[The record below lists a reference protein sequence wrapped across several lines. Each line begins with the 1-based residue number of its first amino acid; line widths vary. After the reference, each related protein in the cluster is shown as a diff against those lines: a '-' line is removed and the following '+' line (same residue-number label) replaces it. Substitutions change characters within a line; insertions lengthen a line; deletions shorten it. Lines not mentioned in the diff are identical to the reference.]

1 MNINHETSSEAVIS
15 VFSKTIEMFGLSA
28 LESRLF
34 SYMFLKDEPMT
45 LDEMSQ
51 ALGKSKTAM
60 STSIRS
66 LADWNLVSQVWR
78 KGERK
83 DLYVANTQLFN
94 SLFYV
99 YLQKWVNVAS
109 RQKEVLEQ
117 IKNEPDEKVAEY
129 KLQFESKVGQIIEF
143 HEDLEAA
150 FRKLKQGME

>member
-15 VFSKTIEMFGLSA
+15 VFSRTIEMFGLSA

-34 SYMFLKDEPMT
+34 SYMFLEDKPMT

-51 ALGKSKTAM
+51 ALGKGKTAM

-66 LADWNLVSQVWR
+66 LADWNLVPQVWR

-109 RQKEVLEQ
+109 RQQEVLEK
-117 IKNEPDEKVAEY
+117 IKDEPDDNVAKDKEKF
-129 KLQFESKVGQIIEF
+129 LSKVDQIIEF
-143 HEDLEAA
+143 HADLEAA
-150 FRKLKQGME
+150 FRKLKQGMG